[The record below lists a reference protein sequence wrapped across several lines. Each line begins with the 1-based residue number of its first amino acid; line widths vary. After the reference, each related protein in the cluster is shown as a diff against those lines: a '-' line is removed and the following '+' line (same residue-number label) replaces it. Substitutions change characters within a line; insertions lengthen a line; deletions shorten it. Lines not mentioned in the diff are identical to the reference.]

1 MWTIVK
7 IDKKR
12 LNFLKKDFRKLL
24 GDDIIFYNPKIVLQ
38 NYKNNKLF
46 SKEYCLLGDYIFCF
60 HNEFKN
66 PLALCKLKFTK
77 GLKYF
82 LSGFLQSQNEISDFV
97 SKCKRAEDKKGYLS
111 INFCD
116 LKSNKNY
123 KFVSGPFTEKIFKI
137 INLQKNN
144 IEILMGNI
152 KTKIN
157 KKKFLISPI

>member
-12 LNFLKKDFRKLL
+12 LNFFK
-24 GDDIIFYNPKIVLQ
+24 DDITKKLGSGCIFYSPKLIVQ
-38 NYKNNKLF
+38 KYKNSRLINKEF
-46 SKEYCLLGDYIFCF
+46 NLLGDYIFCF
-60 HNEFKN
+60 HSEFKN
-66 PLALCKLKFTK
+66 PLTLCKLKFTK

-97 SKCKRAEDKKGYLS
+97 TKCKRAEDKKGYLS

-152 KTKIN
+152 RTKIN

>member
-7 IDKKR
+7 IDKKK
-12 LNFLKKDFRKLL
+12 LNFFK
-24 GDDIIFYNPKIVLQ
+24 DDITKKLGSACIFYIPKLIVQ
-38 NYKNNKLF
+38 KYKNSKLI
-46 SKEYCLLGDYIFCF
+46 SKEFNLLGDYIFCF

-66 PLALCKLKFTK
+66 PLTLYKLKFTK

-82 LSGFLQSQNEISDFV
+82 LSGFLQSQDEISDFV
-97 SKCKRAEDKKGYLS
+97 AKCKEAENKKGYLS

-116 LKSNKNY
+116 LKSNRNY
-123 KFVSGPFTEKIFKI
+123 KFVSGPFVEKIFKI

>member
-12 LNFLKKDFRKLL
+12 LNFFK
-24 GDDIIFYNPKIVLQ
+24 DDITKKLGSGCIFYSPKLIVQ
-38 NYKNNKLF
+38 KYKNSRLINKEF
-46 SKEYCLLGDYIFCF
+46 NLLGDYIFCF

-111 INFCD
+111 IGCKNCTVVSSEFNNVRSGRW
-116 LKSNKNY
+116 SNTNKTECGIHKN
-123 KFVSGPFTEKIFKI
+123 
-137 INLQKNN
+137 
-144 IEILMGNI
+144 
-152 KTKIN
+152 
-157 KKKFLISPI
+157 

>member
-7 IDKKR
+7 IDKKK
-12 LNFLKKDFRKLL
+12 LNFFK
-24 GDDIIFYNPKIVLQ
+24 DDITKKLGSACVVYIPKLIVQ
-38 NYKNNKLF
+38 KYKNSKLI
-46 SKEYCLLGDYIFCF
+46 SKEFNLLGDYIFCF

-66 PLALCKLKFTK
+66 PLTLNKLKFTK

-82 LSGFLQSQNEISDFV
+82 LNGFLQSQDGISDFV
-97 SKCKRAEDKKGYLS
+97 DKCKKAENKKGYLS

-116 LKSNKNY
+116 LKSNRNY
-123 KFVSGPFTEKIFKI
+123 KFVSGPFVEKIFKI
-137 INLQKNN
+137 INLQKNY